1 MNLETLENYNVTSD
15 KINASKGSIIKSY
28 LRDKRNEGF
37 PLRSLIKLDS
47 PLGRNMEPV
56 FKAMNDSFPVVEEYV
71 RNGTR
76 SDGHITGEN
85 TFISIADNL
94 VQIFNDMDLDLNR
107 RTRRK
112 SYSDQVV
119 KYYVDSS
126 ESD

>member
-1 MNLETLENYNVTSD
+1 
-15 KINASKGSIIKSY
+15 
-28 LRDKRNEGF
+28 
-37 PLRSLIKLDS
+37 
-47 PLGRNMEPV
+47 MEPV

-94 VQIFNDMDLDLNR
+94 VQIFNEMDLDLNR

-126 ESD
+126 ESDWIKKKLKYSDIVHNHIVFFINVVFIT